1 MVYMFRFAGH
11 GRPWVTVVVVLVVL
25 WLIGVA
31 VVLIFI
37 FLIWRLA
44 KKENKAGGLGAT
56 FYCSSA
62 QVAVK
67 VLFNWTHVHLTS
79 HKVHCIS
86 HSLWV
91 CVFMIQ
97 TL

>member
-1 MVYMFRFAGH
+1 MVYMFHVVGRS
-11 GRPWVTVVVVLVVL
+11 RPWVTVVVILVVF
-25 WLIGVA
+25 WLIGVV
-31 VVLIFI
+31 VVLIII

-44 KKENKAGGLGAT
+44 KKENKAGGLRAT
-56 FYCSSA
+56 FHRTFA

-67 VLFNWTHVHLTS
+67 VLFNWTDVHLTY

-91 CVFMIQ
+91 CVFIIQ
-97 TL
+97 NS